1 MEDILSRKVMA
12 DKDIF
17 LRAFKYIK
25 PHYKKFIISFLLLI
39 INVALEIVIPIL
51 VTTATGEM
59 KNEIINFNIILT
71 CVLTYIS
78 LGIINVVFVY
88 IQSVLLRKTGQE
100 IILTLREDVFNH
112 IENLSISQFNN
123 VPVGKLVSRV
133 INDTITL
140 SDLFST
146 VLVNLIKNILL
157 VVGTFSVMIFVSW
170 KLSLLVLVF
179 SILIFIFSM
188 IFRKVS
194 KIVFAKEREELS
206 LMNGFIAE
214 NVNGMK
220 VTQVFNQEKRKIDEF
235 AHRNK
240 EVRKAANNVSL
251 TFACYRPLISLLHYL
266 AIAACFAVGI
276 PMAFN
281 GEISGETFYL
291 FYIYLFHFFGP
302 IQQISEQLNNL
313 QRGLTSSERIFNILD
328 IKSPIIEDKNAI
340 EIDSFKGNIVFDHVW
355 FAYTDENW
363 ILKDVSFE
371 INAGETIA
379 FVGKTGAGKTT
390 ILSLIVRNYDIQKGK
405 IYIDGIDITK
415 IKLSSLRRCIGQMLQ
430 DVFLFSG
437 TIKSNIRLRN
447 EEISDEEIIKSC
459 KYVNA
464 DRFIDKLSNK
474 YDEEIKE
481 NGSNLSNGER
491 QLLSFARVIVR
502 NPSILIL
509 DEATANIDTETEVLI
524 QESLEKMKNIG
535 TMLIVAHRLSTI
547 RNADRIIVIEDG
559 KIIESGSHDE
569 LMKLGGHYANLCL
582 LSEN

>member
-39 INVALEIVIPIL
+39 INVALEIVLPIL
-51 VTTATGEM
+51 VTTTTGEM
-59 KNEIINFNIILT
+59 KNKTINFNIILI

-240 EVRKAANNVSL
+240 GVRKAANNVSL

-328 IKSPIIEDKNAI
+328 IKSPIIEDENAI

-447 EEISDEEIIKSC
+447 EEINDEEIIKSC

-559 KIIESGSHDE
+559 KIIESGSHNE
-569 LMKLGGHYANLCL
+569 LMKLGGHYANLCS